1 MHPEVDTNLYLEP
14 IKYYN
19 YFLKNQHL
27 DNINACLDELVKQAG
42 FNIVENKETVDA
54 YNKMLAKSLEMEKNI
69 SKKQGFSTFLLII
82 GIILCPII
90 VGIFILIARA
100 KKIKPQIAG
109 LEEEKNK
116 IDKEKARLLN
126 HAKAQTQPL
135 LDIISDE
142 TALQLAEKTAPILD
156 FDERCE
162 QERVEQMVE
171 QFGLVEDEVDNHST
185 LVVQSGDL
193 HGNPFILTQTYVMN
207 LVPKTYTG
215 SIVIHWTTTVHTK
228 EGTRTVH
235 HTQTLTASR
244 TEDVPR
250 YSVQSKLML
259 ASDAAPKLSFKRAP
273 SGLDGKSEKDVERY
287 VKKFE
292 KEDEKKAQKA
302 IKKGESY
309 TKMTNSKF
317 EAYLNS
323 SDRNNEVEYRLLF
336 TPLAQNN
343 ICYMFSQDKPYGDDI
358 TFYKKGQIS
367 SLYSSHSANMDYS
380 GGSYNYDSYDYE
392 IIKKKFTDYNMSFFQ
407 GLYYDF
413 AFFLSIP
420 MYQQH
425 IPMTFI
431 PTHPTKRNVSSYETE
446 CLLNKIDVKR
456 FAHPDT
462 DTDVIVTTEVVSKG
476 KDVDNIN
483 VIGHSFKAVP
493 HTDMI
498 PVLGGDGH
506 THAVPV
512 HYYIYEPLTESTP
525 MTVYKNAV
533 PKGKE
538 GIIMKYR
545 NLYLANK

>member
-19 YFLKNQHL
+19 YFLKDQHL
-27 DNINACLDELVKQAG
+27 DNINACLDDFVKQTG
-42 FNIVENKETVDA
+42 FNIDENKETVDA
-54 YNKMLAKSLEMEKNI
+54 YNKMLAKSLQFEKNI
-69 SKKQGFSTFLLII
+69 SKKRGFSTFLLII
-82 GIILCPII
+82 GIILCPLI
-90 VGIFILIARA
+90 VGIFILLHRS
-100 KKIKPQIAG
+100 KKVKAQIAG
-109 LEEEKNK
+109 LEEEKGK
-116 IDKEKARLLN
+116 IDKEKSRLLN
-126 HAKAQTQPL
+126 EAKAQTQPL
-135 LDIISDE
+135 LDKIHDE
-142 TALQLAEKTAPILD
+142 VAIQLAEKTAPILD

-171 QFGLVEDEVDNHST
+171 QFGLVEDEFDNHST

-207 LVPKTYTG
+207 MVPHVYTG
-215 SIVIHWTTTVHTK
+215 HLVIHWTTVVHTK

-235 HTQTLTASR
+235 HTQTLTATR

-259 ASDAAPKLSFKRAP
+259 ASDAAPKLSFQRAP
-273 SGLDGKSEKDVERY
+273 AGLAGKSEKEVERY

-292 KEDEKKAQKA
+292 KDDEKKAQKA

-323 SDRNNEVEYRLLF
+323 SNRNNEVEYRLLF

-358 TFYKKGQIS
+358 TFYKKGQIN

-380 GGSYNYDSYDYE
+380 GGNYNYASYDYE
-392 IIKKKFTDYNMSFFQ
+392 VIKKKFTDYNVSFFQ

-420 MYQQH
+420 MFQQH
-425 IPMTFI
+425 VPLSFI
-431 PTHPTKRNVSSYETE
+431 PTHAPARNVSSYETE
-446 CLLNKIDVKR
+446 CLLNKLEAKQ
-456 FAHPDT
+456 FGHPET
-462 DTDVIVTTEVVSKG
+462 DTEVILTTEVVSKG

-493 HTDMI
+493 HTDLI
-498 PVLGGDGH
+498 PVLGGDGRMH
-506 THAVPV
+506 PVPV
-512 HYYIYEPLTESTP
+512 PYYIYEPLTQSTP

>member
-19 YFLKNQHL
+19 YFLKDQHL
-27 DNINACLDELVKQAG
+27 DNINACLDDFVKQSG
-42 FNIVENKETVDA
+42 FSIDENKETVNA
-54 YNKMLAKSLEMEKNI
+54 YNKMLTKSLMFEKNI
-69 SKKQGFSTFLLII
+69 GKKRAFSTFLLII

-90 VGIFILIARA
+90 VGIFILIMRA

-116 IDKEKARLLN
+116 IDKEVSRLLN

-135 LDIISDE
+135 LDLISDE
-142 TALQLAEKTAPILD
+142 VAVQLAEKTAPILD

-171 QFGLVEDEVDNHST
+171 QFGLVEDEFDNHST

-193 HGNPFILTQTYVMN
+193 HGNPFILTQTYVMDM
-207 LVPKTYTG
+207 VPKVYTG
-215 SIVIHWTTTVHTK
+215 TLVIHWTTTVHTK
-228 EGTRTVH
+228 EGTRVVH

-244 TEDVPR
+244 TEDVPK

-259 ASDAAPKLSFKRAP
+259 ASDAAPKLSFQRAP
-273 SGLDGKSEKDVERY
+273 AGLAGKSEKDVERY

-309 TKMTNSKF
+309 TKMANSKF

-323 SDRNNEVEYRLLF
+323 SNRNNEVEYRLLF
-336 TPLAQNN
+336 TPLAQKN
-343 ICYMFSQDKPYGDDI
+343 ICFMFSQDKPYGDDI

-380 GGSYNYDSYDYE
+380 GGNYNYASYDYE
-392 IIKKKFTDYNMSFFQ
+392 VIKKKFTDYNMSFFQ

-420 MYQQH
+420 MFQQH
-425 IPMTFI
+425 VPLTFI
-431 PTHPTKRNVSSYETE
+431 PTHQPARNVSSYESE
-446 CLLNKIDVKR
+446 CLLNKLEARR
-456 FAHPDT
+456 FGHPET
-462 DTDVIVTTEVVSKG
+462 TTEVILTTEVLSKG

-483 VIGHSFKAVP
+483 VVGHSFKAVP
-493 HTDMI
+493 HTDFI
-498 PVLGGDGH
+498 PVLGGDGMM
-506 THAVPV
+506 HAVPV
-512 HYYIYEPLTESTP
+512 PYYIYEPLTQRTP
-525 MTVYKNAV
+525 MTIYKNAV